1 MAAFINIF
9 IEKKNGR
16 VETAMTG
23 GGKGKITQEEVV
35 QLMGL
40 AEVIREA
47 LAASGGE
54 LWARFDVEKAMK
66 DAGVKTH

>member
-1 MAAFINIF
+1 MVAFINIV

-23 GGKGKITQEEVV
+23 SVDGEVIQEEVV
-35 QLMGL
+35 QLVGL

-47 LAASGGE
+47 LVASGGE
-54 LWARFDVEKAMK
+54 LQPRFDVEKAMK
-66 DAGVKTH
+66 AASAKTH